1 MAASRV
7 FQGHNRNSENEFSG
21 DLEIATDLE
30 FTTWAAGRKTW
41 PLDESH

>member
-21 DLEIATDLE
+21 DLEIATE
-30 FTTWAAGRKTW
+30 FTT
-41 PLDESH
+41 